1 MLGTVDP
8 PGRESMLAVSG
19 RVSEC
24 RTSAER
30 AIGGFAG
37 VLRVRLSLRDRVAGP
52 AIRKE
57 PRMATTEA
65 EYLATWHE
73 PSGTFPTRNGPGKWV
88 TH

>member
-1 MLGTVDP
+1 VPTAFRPAPAGGRNALR
-8 PGRESMLAVSG
+8 PGNR
-19 RVSEC
+19 
-24 RTSAER
+24 
-30 AIGGFAG
+30 GGFAG